1 MTQAHK
7 KSAAISI
14 GRESCDPMELGR
26 CGAGE
31 RVRALVASSVP
42 PQIDVSSYDLEE
54 TLTKERRRQAEAL
67 EADDMSELDQLLVPL
82 AIAVAR
88 LTARMQIGQGS

>member
-1 MTQAHK
+1 MRSLVPSSAH
-7 KSAAISI
+7 
-14 GRESCDPMELGR
+14 
-26 CGAGE
+26 
-31 RVRALVASSVP
+31 

-54 TLTKERRRQAEAL
+54 TLAKERRRQAEAL

-88 LTARMQIGQGS
+88 LTARMQIGQSS